1 MINKIDTIV
10 RHRTTVAEETP
21 STRWSRTTQ
30 LNDRPVNRC
39 SRSDTGLGQP
49 SVTVAFTVRMRFA
62 YVPCC
67 RTRTGR
73 DIDLQHSSFAH
84 LPAEGGGHGLGAVI
98 TGPQPGHVPGRQ
110 NHSQRSDGPGQ
121 RRDGGRHRPQPTRG
135 SGRIPSQATSLGDR
149 VAVSGQTRRGRDGD
163 RHRAHLKPGHVP
175 GRQSGSQRSD
185 GDGDGTGAD
194 TEHT

>member
-10 RHRTTVAEETP
+10 RRRTTVAEETP
-21 STRWSRTTQ
+21 STHWSRTTQ
-30 LNDRPVNRC
+30 FNDRPVNRC
-39 SRSDTGLGQP
+39 SRSDTELGQP
-49 SVTVAFTVRMRFA
+49 SVSVAFTVRMRFA

-98 TGPQPGHVPGRQ
+98 TGAQ
-110 NHSQRSDGPGQ
+110 
-121 RRDGGRHRPQPTRG
+121 
-135 SGRIPSQATSLGDR
+135 
-149 VAVSGQTRRGRDGD
+149 
-163 RHRAHLKPGHVP
+163 PGHVP

-185 GDGDGTGAD
+185 GDRDGTGAD
-194 TEHT
+194 TDHNRHDLSGPPTHHHHRRRMC